1 MSFYPNLSQ
10 FYPNFIQ
17 INHELKWLAI
27 FVHELSQLPSSMH
40 SVTQSLKCCSC
51 LFIQIYLS
59 FIQISSQFYPNF
71 IQIVHQLKLFAI
83 CLHEL
88 SLLPSSM
95 HSVKQSLKCCQCLF
109 IQIYLSFIQISSQF
123 YPNFIQIV
131 HQLKLLAIFVH
142 ELSLLPSSMRSVTQS
157 LKCCLCLFIQALYEV
172 LKHLDKVVF
181 ELYLNFIQIFNKK
194 THLIQI

>member
-1 MSFYPNLSQ
+1 MTCFQQSDLKT
-10 FYPNFIQ
+10 NFRRWSGILNHCDCIQ
-17 INHELKWLAI
+17 IFHQLSLLAI
-27 FVHELSQLPSSMH
+27 FVHELLLLPSSMH
-40 SVTQSLKCCSC
+40 SVTQSLKCCS
-51 LFIQIYLS
+51 
-59 FIQISSQFYPNF
+59 
-71 IQIVHQLKLFAI
+71 
-83 CLHEL
+83 
-88 SLLPSSM
+88 
-95 HSVKQSLKCCQCLF
+95 CLF